1 MVNLTYEILE
11 GFKDIDS
18 TDKDYLIFNV
28 PLDKISSISH
38 KTLDKDLLPDP
49 YPIVIKKDYL
59 VDLIKNKYIGPALIQ
74 GLRNGVG

>member
-1 MVNLTYEILE
+1 MVDLKDEILE
-11 GFKDIDS
+11 AFKDINS
-18 TDKDYLIFNV
+18 DKDYLTFNI
-28 PLDKISSISH
+28 PLYKLKEMYTIDE
-38 KTLDKDLLPDP
+38 DLLPDP